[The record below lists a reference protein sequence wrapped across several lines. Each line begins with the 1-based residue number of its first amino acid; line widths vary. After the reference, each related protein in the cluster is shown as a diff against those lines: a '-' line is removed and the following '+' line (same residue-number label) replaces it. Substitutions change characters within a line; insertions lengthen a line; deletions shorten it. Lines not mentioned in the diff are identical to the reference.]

1 MVGETRIRCFV
12 DFEQDGRQISHL
24 QLPHS
29 SNTSA
34 YGWIGIP
41 IAVIRNG
48 PGRRSTSGA
57 GNHGDEYEGQI
68 VLARLIRELDPDKSR
83 AG

>member
-1 MVGETRIRCFV
+1 MPSETRIRCFV
-12 DFEQDGRQISHL
+12 DFEREGKQVAHL

-29 SNTSA
+29 SNVSA
-34 YGWIGIP
+34 YGWIDP
-41 IAVIRNG
+41 DLRRPNG
-48 PGRRSTSGA
+48 RGPTLYLGA

-68 VLARLIRELDPDKSR
+68 TLARLIRELDPAGSR